1 MRRADRNQGSG
12 ARGAAWRT
20 SRITLAVVA
29 ILSNVLHARG
39 GVLLVDQANGP
50 GTDFTQIQP
59 AITAAV
65 DGDVI
70 LVRPGYY
77 QRFSVFGKSL
87 SIVVDGSQATVY
99 GEGFGASVSA
109 AAGGFSLVRGFDCDG
124 QPAGLSTKYPPV
136 DFSIQSPQ
144 GPVWAESITTTGAFP
159 GVGITST
166 GEHRVTLVR
175 TVLVG
180 AGSAL
185 SSSAEGNAIALLSAK
200 ASLIDCSVI
209 GGNGT
214 TALPIGSFL
223 YPAASPVE
231 AARVWFSEL
240 TLARTSVFGGQG
252 GAGYSG
258 ELGCSP
264 AKPGGVG
271 AQLLESTIHLVN
283 SSVTSGPFG
292 ALSGCE
298 TELVDAPA
306 FDIVSGQGDA
316 VYPPTPFVTLEA
328 PAVAREGETIPI
340 VTSAGPGIPRLLLVS
355 TRPAD
360 DAIPVGAFHR
370 LVGDP
375 FWIVPAGAS
384 SPTTL
389 TIPHLPSGVEAL
401 PLFLQIVTF
410 EATIGGPRLGGGSA
424 IVLLDESF

>member
-1 MRRADRNQGSG
+1 MLRADRYEGSRT
-12 ARGAAWRT
+12 RGAAWRT

-29 ILSNVLHARG
+29 ILTNVLRARG
-39 GVLLVDQANGP
+39 GVLVVDQANGP

-70 LVRPGYY
+70 LVRPGIY

-87 SIVVDGSQATVY
+87 SVVVDGAQATVY

-124 QPAGLSTKYPPV
+124 QPSGFSTKYAPS
-136 DFSIQSPQ
+136 DFGVQSPQ

-159 GVGITST
+159 GVGITNT

-175 TVLVG
+175 TIMLG
-180 AGSAL
+180 AGLGPPSW
-185 SSSAEGNAIALLSAK
+185 SEGNAFALLAAK
-200 ASLIDCSVI
+200 ATLIDCSVLGGY
-209 GGNGT
+209 GGN
-214 TALPIGSFL
+214 AFPNGSFL
-223 YPAASPVE
+223 VPAASPVE
-231 AARVWFSEL
+231 AARIWFSEL
-240 TLARTSVFGGQG
+240 TLASTYVLGGLG

-258 ELGCSP
+258 PLGCSP

-271 AQLLESTIHLVN
+271 VSLLESTIHLVS

-298 TELVDAPA
+298 TEVVGAPA

-316 VYPPTPFVTLEA
+316 VYPPTPFVTLEV
-328 PAVAREGETIPI
+328 PSVAREGETIP
-340 VTSAGPGIPRLLLVS
+340 VVSSAGPGIPRLLLVS
-355 TRPAD
+355 TRPTD

-424 IVLLDESF
+424 IVLLDESY